1 MEECTRCEREYDV
14 DAISKIDWY
23 DIDWCENCN
32 KEENPHPL
40 CSNCGEVEV
49 ESYNQPCSIECRNEY
64 IADWLTE

>member
-32 KEENPHPL
+32 KEPTPTLLEL
-40 CSNCGEVEV
+40 WRGGS
-49 ESYNQPCSIECRNEY
+49 RK
-64 IADWLTE
+64 L